1 MSFGLFQVLIQ
12 DTAAIPLLALDCRV
26 VNVRPVALRFMT
38 PQESAIKNHLKVKET
53 GGGGL
58 EKKVGVGTAVVPR
71 Q

>member
-38 PQESAIKNHLKVKET
+38 PQESAIKNHLKVRET
-53 GGGGL
+53 GGGL